1 MEALFFI
8 DEISLKIKIQNQ
20 KLKNE
25 MIFECLKMPKSWGG
39 KKLAKFL
46 YVVSGND
53 SQKCRRMKCSGCPP
67 AFRERKSP
75 NLFLKSQKIN

>member
-1 MEALFFI
+1 
-8 DEISLKIKIQNQ
+8 
-20 KLKNE
+20 
-25 MIFECLKMPKSWGG
+25 MPKSRGG

-46 YVVSGND
+46 YMVSGND

-75 NLFLKSQKIN
+75 NLFLKSQKIKNKNSGCSLPCRERKLPNLFPKIENKIK